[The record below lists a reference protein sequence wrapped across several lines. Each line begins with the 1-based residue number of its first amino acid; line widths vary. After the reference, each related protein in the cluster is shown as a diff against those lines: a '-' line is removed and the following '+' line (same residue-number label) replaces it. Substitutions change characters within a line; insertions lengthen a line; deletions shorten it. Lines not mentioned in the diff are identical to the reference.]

1 MAARSLNLFTTQKRV
16 DSDSKHNVECIFVE
30 TKYNKTDNNTYNH
43 CWWCRLPFFTQP
55 IGCPLTL
62 EDGVYYVDG
71 LYCSPNCVKAYY
83 LEYLQNDSKYK
94 NSIKLLAMMMC
105 EESEGDARPVTI
117 EPSLPWRLL
126 VQYGGTMT
134 ADKYRSLSKH
144 AQLTYKSVK
153 TSPVVTVYD
162 KKDTY

>member
-1 MAARSLNLFTTQKRV
+1 MAAQTLKRI
-16 DSDSKHNVECIFVE
+16 DLDTKHSVECMFVE
-30 TKYNKTDNNTYNH
+30 TKYNNTDNH
-43 CWWCRLPFFTQP
+43 CWWCRLPFSTQP

-62 EDGVYYVDG
+62 EQGVYYVDG

-105 EESEGDARPVTI
+105 EGTMNEGGDAQPVTI

-134 ADKYRSLSKH
+134 ADKYKSLSKH
-144 AQLTYKSVK
+144 VQLTFKSVK
-153 TSPVVTVYD
+153 TSPVVSVYD